1 MSLYLGNNLISGVVT
16 PVQGARNIGQI
27 IQSTIPLT
35 DAGLHLLD
43 GSLISGSGSYADF
56 VDYIGDIYDASANY
70 FCSEADWQASVTA
83 YGVCGKFV
91 YDSVN
96 DTVRLPK
103 LYADERYLIKSY
115 SSGTS
120 WYRIYSDGWCEQG
133 GVCNSHAYNTSNQQV
148 NFIKPYLDTNYEVL
162 AVAGATTQ
170 QSWQIA
176 VRVAVK
182 TTTGLDIRGGTNAE
196 SAYTG
201 ECSWYTAGYIDISD
215 YAVSQQYN
223 YIVIA
228 TSTKTQI
235 EVDIDQIATDLNGKA
250 DTDLSNAV
258 IASSFSGT
266 LNTAGIR
273 TVVETYVNGE
283 SWYRLWSDGW
293 CEQGGGTVTSNGYV
307 YFLKPFRDTNYC
319 LTGSIGYGNTSD
331 TWEHFNMG
339 KDAASY
345 FNQHCC
351 FDGYRLVSWYACGYV
366 S

>member
-1 MSLYLGNNLISGVVT
+1 MSLYLGENLISGVAT
-16 PVQGARNIGQI
+16 PIEPTRNIGQI
-27 IQSTIPLT
+27 VASTIPLT

-56 VDYIGDIYDASANY
+56 VDYIVGLVNDYPDLFETEAN
-70 FCSEADWQASVTA
+70 WQASVTT

-133 GVCNSHAYNTSNQQV
+133 GVCTSHSYNTSNQQV

-182 TTTGLDIRGGTNAE
+182 TTTGLDIRGGTNAD

-201 ECSWYTAGYIDISD
+201 ECSWYTAGYVDISD

-228 TSTKTQI
+228 TSTKTDI
-235 EVDIDQIATDLNGKA
+235 EVDIDEITTDLNGKVDKA
-250 DTDLSNAV
+250 DLAEVHVV
-258 IASSFSGT
+258 I
-266 LNTAGIR
+266 
-273 TVVETYVNGE
+273 ETYQNGTD
-283 SWYRLWSDGW
+283 WYRLYDDGW
-293 CEQGGGTVTSNGYV
+293 VEQGGRVDGNATDWDASITYM
-307 YFLKPFRDTNYC
+307 KPFVDTNYTIIC
-319 LTGSIGYGNTSD
+319 QSGRNDGSGSGINNQAFVHSFSQTGAVVDLYG
-331 TWEHFNMG
+331 
-339 KDAASY
+339 
-345 FNQHCC
+345 
-351 FDGYRLVSWYACGYV
+351 DGNSRYCWWYACGYT